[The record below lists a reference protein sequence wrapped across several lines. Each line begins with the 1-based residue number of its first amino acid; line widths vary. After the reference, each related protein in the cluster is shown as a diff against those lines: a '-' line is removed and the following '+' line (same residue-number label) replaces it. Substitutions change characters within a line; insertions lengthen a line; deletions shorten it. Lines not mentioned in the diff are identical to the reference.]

1 MTTALLLFA
10 FVLAGIVGMTGIAL
24 CVAAKRSD
32 ALEERVMLRRRLVAI
47 ARQRND
53 YYND

>member
-1 MTTALLLFA
+1 MTTALLLLA
-10 FVLAGIVGMTGIAL
+10 FTLAGIVGMTGIAL

-32 ALEERVMLRRRLVAI
+32 EIEERVMLRKRLVAI